1 MFSRTFSI
9 RVSVPHTPSLY
20 GIEGDTFALQFI
32 NMQIGTSQ
40 NVSDTFMSCNQP
52 SFNSF
57 SVLACNL
64 CSEMREKIEVRKG
77 FKKQERE
84 NEIRITSRSV
94 MRNSSV
100 LQNLNQTT
108 ALNRH
113 HWGLHFKGMP

>member
-9 RVSVPHTPSLY
+9 RVSVPHTLSLY
-20 GIEGDTFALQFI
+20 CIEGDTSALQFI

-57 SVLACNL
+57 SALACNL

-108 ALNRH
+108 ALHRH